1 MDVASFDEIAAD
13 FNDRVSSIVWATVA
27 TNDRKGRLRS
37 RVLHPIW
44 EGSTGWIV
52 TGRQTLKTK
61 HLAVNPFV
69 SVGYWDQETGIVTA
83 ECRAEWDDDPRDKQ
97 RVWDLFKNTP
107 PPYGYDPGMIWAA
120 GPTDPAFGLLRLV
133 PWRIEL
139 SGLQELMT
147 GKPPRVWRKK

>member
-1 MDVASFDEIAAD
+1 MDVASFDDIKAD
-13 FNDRVSSIVWATVA
+13 FNDRVSTIVWATVT

-37 RVLHPIW
+37 RVLHPVW
-44 EGSTGWIV
+44 EGSTGWIC
-52 TGRQTLKTK
+52 TGRQSLKAK
-61 HLAVNPFV
+61 HLTVNPYLSV
-69 SVGYWDQETGIVTA
+69 SYWDQAKGIVNA
-83 ECRAEWDDDPRDKQ
+83 ECKAEWADSPAEKQ

-107 PPYGYDPGMIWAA
+107 GPYGYDPAMFWPG
-120 GPTDPAFGLLRLV
+120 GPTDAAFGALRLV